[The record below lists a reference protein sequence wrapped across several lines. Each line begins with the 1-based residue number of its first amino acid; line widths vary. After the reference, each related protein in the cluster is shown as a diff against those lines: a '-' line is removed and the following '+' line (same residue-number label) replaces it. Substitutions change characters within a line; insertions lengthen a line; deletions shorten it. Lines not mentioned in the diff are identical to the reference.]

1 MTKGIIGFA
10 NAEAKKLWE
19 SRQVKAGKNNESDC
33 KPLKV
38 CKAAKKQTTKTERS
52 VKK

>member
-10 NAEAKKLWE
+10 NAQAKKLWE
-19 SRQVKAGKNNESDC
+19 SRQVKAGKDNKTDC
-33 KPLKV
+33 KPSEV
-38 CKAAKKQTTKTERS
+38 CKAEKKQTNKTKRS